1 MSRTTRRPKFYIETS
16 EIREIQRDVD
26 RSIRNPYIRVRKTQ
40 EELDQHYQYMLKNYP
55 EYAHMHY
62 GTTRGYRTVKIE
74 VDIEAVTEKAKR
86 DFATYTRDGKWNET
100 GRNTG
105 FKQAAA
111 SCVRRANKRFCNAV
125 MRDED
130 IDNKIYPHEHLGDYL
145 VWSFW

>member
-16 EIREIQRDVD
+16 ETKEIQTAIARAK
-26 RSIRNPYIRVRKTQ
+26 RNPYIRVRKTQ
-40 EELDQHYQYMLKNYP
+40 EELDQKYQYMLENYP

-62 GTTRGYRTVKIE
+62 GVIRGYKQVRIE
-74 VDIEAVTEKAKR
+74 VDIDAVTEKAKR
-86 DFATYTRDGKWNET
+86 EFATYTRDGKWVMS
-100 GRNTG
+100 GKNTG

-111 SCVRRANKRFCNAV
+111 SCVRRANKQFCNAV
-125 MRDED
+125 IRGED

>member
-16 EIREIQRDVD
+16 ETKEIQLAIA
-26 RSIRNPYIRVRKTQ
+26 SAKRNPYIRVRKTQ

-62 GTTRGYRTVKIE
+62 GTTRGYRLVKIE
-74 VDIEAVTEKAKR
+74 VDIDAVTTKAKR
-86 DFATYTRDGKWNET
+86 EFATYTRDGKWNET
-100 GRNTG
+100 GRRTG

-111 SCVRRANKRFCNAV
+111 SCVRRANKRFCGAV

-130 IDNKIYPHEHLGDYL
+130 VDDKIYPHEHLGDYL

>member
-16 EIREIQRDVD
+16 ETKEIQLAVARAT
-26 RSIRNPYIRVRKTQ
+26 RNPYIRVRKTQ

-62 GTTRGYRTVKIE
+62 RATRGYKQVKIE
-74 VDIEAVTEKAKR
+74 VDIDAVTEKAKR
-86 DFATYTRDGKWNET
+86 EFATYTRDGKWNET

-111 SCVRRANKRFCNAV
+111 KCVRLANKQFCGAV
-125 MRDED
+125 IRGED
-130 IDNKIYPHEHLGDYL
+130 IDNKIYPHNHLGDYL

>member
-26 RSIRNPYIRVRKTQ
+26 RAIRNPYIRVRKTQ

-55 EYAHMHY
+55 EYADMHY
-62 GTTRGYRTVKIE
+62 GATRGYSTVKIE
-74 VDIEAVTEKAKR
+74 VDIEAVTTKAKR
-86 DFATYTRDGKWNET
+86 NFATYTRDGKWNET

-125 MRDED
+125 MRNED

-145 VWSFW
+145 VWTFW